1 MEILLK
7 KFIIICLDLEN
18 LSWKLEDKK
27 ISMAEKHEFLMK
39 QQIEQK
45 DSKKRLKFL
54 KNRTKEKIFL
64 ARKNEENLFW
74 NK

>member
-1 MEILLK
+1 
-7 KFIIICLDLEN
+7 
-18 LSWKLEDKK
+18 
-27 ISMAEKHEFLMK
+27 MAEKHEFLMK

-64 ARKNEENLFW
+64 ARKNEENLF
-74 NK
+74 